1 MIKNRRAKLIG
12 KFFQILNLKSKKLF
26 FLIFFDLIFF
36 FLLMV
41 VRMVARFVV
50 RLVINEVF
58 WVNDMD
64 GCCHDV
70 CLGSHT
76 PKTFPLFF
84 LGIRWNEQIWISI
97 GEFGQKLAG
106 LGMFG

>member
-64 GCCHDV
+64 GC
-70 CLGSHT
+70 LGSHT

-84 LGIRWNEQIWISI
+84 LGIRWYEQIWISI